1 MILEEISMVF
11 EKVAKILAEYK
22 EIDVSEIRPES
33 TLEELELDSLDTVD
47 LIMQFE
53 DEFQV
58 SLELNDNI
66 KTVAD
71 IVKLIQ
77 ESMGSFGKK

>member
-1 MILEEISMVF
+1 MVF

-77 ESMGSFGKK
+77 ESVGKK

>member
-1 MILEEISMVF
+1 MFPKSAR
-11 EKVAKILAEYK
+11 KAHWK
-22 EIDVSEIRPES
+22 SW
-33 TLEELELDSLDTVD
+33 ELDSLDTVD

-77 ESMGSFGKK
+77 ESMGKK

>member
-1 MILEEISMVF
+1 MVF

-33 TLEELELDSLDTVD
+33 TLEELGLDSLDTVD

-77 ESMGSFGKK
+77 ESMGKK

>member
-1 MILEEISMVF
+1 MVF

-33 TLEELELDSLDTVD
+33 TLEELGLDSLDTVD

-53 DEFQV
+53 DEFEV
-58 SLELNDNI
+58 SLELDDNI
-66 KTVAD
+66 KTVD
-71 IVKLIQ
+71 DVVKLIK
-77 ESMGSFGKK
+77 ESMGKK

>member
-1 MILEEISMVF
+1 MIWEEISMVF

-33 TLEELELDSLDTVD
+33 TLEELGLDSLDTVD

-53 DEFQV
+53 DEFEV
-58 SLELNDNI
+58 SLELDDNI
-66 KTVAD
+66 KTVD
-71 IVKLIQ
+71 DVVKLIK
-77 ESMGSFGKK
+77 ESMGKK

>member
-77 ESMGSFGKK
+77 ESMGKK

>member
-33 TLEELELDSLDTVD
+33 TLEELGLDSLDTVD

-58 SLELNDNI
+58 SLEMNDNI

-77 ESMGSFGKK
+77 ESMGKK

>member
-77 ESMGSFGKK
+77 ESVGKK

>member
-1 MILEEISMVF
+1 MVF

-77 ESMGSFGKK
+77 ESMGKK

>member
-77 ESMGSFGKK
+77 ESRGKK

>member
-1 MILEEISMVF
+1 MVF

-33 TLEELELDSLDTVD
+33 TLEELGLDSLDTVD

-58 SLELNDNI
+58 SLEMNDNI

-77 ESMGSFGKK
+77 ESMGKK